1 MSADIEAMA
10 RRNLARLL
18 QDVAPEDI
26 DPDGDMVNQYGLT
39 SLNMV
44 LFLTGMCNE
53 SGVGVSNFTEEDL
66 ADMRTMRDVTSR
78 LIRYADEAG

>member
-1 MSADIEAMA
+1 MSTDIEAMA

-18 QDVAPEDI
+18 QEVPPEDI
-26 DPDGDMVNQYGLT
+26 DPDGDMVNEYGLT

-44 LFLTGMCNE
+44 LFLTAMCNE
-53 SGVGVSNFTEEDL
+53 SGVGVSNFTEQDL

-78 LIRYADEAG
+78 LIRYADEVG